1 MRQTGPQGN
10 PVAKAFNGA
19 ARASDAAATT
29 VVTRAVQVATG
40 SIANARP
47 QSTAAANASQPMAA
61 AELDPATI
69 QQLQERI
76 RALHPEQ
83 VAAFS
88 QAFRS
93 AFQVPESMP
102 SIAGLITEQQHRLW
116 IEQYLGQCSG
126 S

>member
-19 ARASDAAATT
+19 ARASGAAATT

-40 SIANARP
+40 SIATARP
-47 QSTAAANASQPMAA
+47 QSTAAANACQPIAA
-61 AELDPATI
+61 AELDLATI

-88 QAFRS
+88 QAFCS

-102 SIAGLITEQQHRLW
+102 SIAGLIT
-116 IEQYLGQCSG
+116 GQTPALD
-126 S
+126 